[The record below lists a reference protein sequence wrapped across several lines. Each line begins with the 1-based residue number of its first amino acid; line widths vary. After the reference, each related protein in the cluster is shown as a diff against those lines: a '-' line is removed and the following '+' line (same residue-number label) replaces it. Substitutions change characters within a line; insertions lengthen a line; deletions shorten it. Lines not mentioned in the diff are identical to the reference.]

1 MQKEQQTRTDSEILL
16 KLMMGYRN
24 GGQPDGEELTL
35 WECLRLYRR
44 LIEEEARASGK
55 KEQQKES
62 QKPQEI
68 PRNEAKAKEPK
79 GETFRGNGGGEK
91 KMIAERLDAWLDQGG
106 KAWVLAQHSG
116 GKLTGDEIRMMRA
129 RDKLPMEKWKAL
141 GAALD
146 SVEAHRRSEENA
158 Q

>member
-68 PRNEAKAKEPK
+68 PRYEAKAKES
-79 GETFRGNGGGEK
+79 K
-91 KMIAERLDAWLDQGG
+91 KNFDGPSERYEYQ
-106 KAWVLAQHSG
+106 
-116 GKLTGDEIRMMRA
+116 
-129 RDKLPMEKWKAL
+129 KAL
-141 GAALD
+141 AVDPLNKGARQLFADMLSRD
-146 SVEAHRRSEENA
+146 GLYELYLEQLKFIKQNFTDASNPLPYC
-158 Q
+158 